1 LSESEKPKYNK
12 LHVTML
18 LLIISSSVIVW
29 YVSAEL
35 SSPSKADFIVVVEY
49 STGWK
54 GVIRPASEKGFD
66 EWRMNP
72 IEIIEEGLPFTSQ
85 KEYEFN
91 NLYSISVDISKT
103 DPSDDGL
110 LRVIIKRRTDDQ
122 ALYETIKNV
131 TMDDLPPFLLVHER
145 FYVYA
150 DVKTKK

>member
-1 LSESEKPKYNK
+1 
-12 LHVTML
+12 
-18 LLIISSSVIVW
+18 
-29 YVSAEL
+29 
-35 SSPSKADFIVVVEY
+35 VEY

-131 TMDDLPPFLLVHER
+131 TMDDLPPLLLVHER